1 MFQKQIFLTSSRFGA
16 LQNFFRSCIF
26 FIGYYYPKKYD
37 KNSIDLAYF
46 AATSFLHFNGICQ

>member
-16 LQNFFRSCIF
+16 LQNFLVAVF
-26 FIGYYYPKKYD
+26 FSSAYYQKKIYD